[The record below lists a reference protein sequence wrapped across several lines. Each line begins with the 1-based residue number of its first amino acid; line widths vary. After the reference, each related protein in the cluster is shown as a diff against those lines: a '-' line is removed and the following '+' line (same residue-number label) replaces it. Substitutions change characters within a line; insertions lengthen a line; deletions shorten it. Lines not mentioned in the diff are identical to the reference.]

1 MLREKQKIVH
11 LLDELVQYALQSHPQ
26 KVTITIEEL
35 ADKVQIT
42 VEDEGARVNVEE
54 CREAQCFLDSPVRN
68 ELEDYYGG
76 LAGEESFGR
85 CDLRIVRMLV
95 DGGTIEPGED
105 GVRLSVWWKPEQT

>member
-42 VEDEGARVNVEE
+42 VEDVGARVSVEE
-54 CREAQCFLDSPVRN
+54 CRQAQCFLNAPVRS

-76 LAGEESFGR
+76 LAGEESFGS
-85 CDLRIVRMLV
+85 CDLRIVRVLV
-95 DGGTIEPGED
+95 DGGTIEPRED
-105 GVRLSVWWKPEQT
+105 GVRLSVWWKPE